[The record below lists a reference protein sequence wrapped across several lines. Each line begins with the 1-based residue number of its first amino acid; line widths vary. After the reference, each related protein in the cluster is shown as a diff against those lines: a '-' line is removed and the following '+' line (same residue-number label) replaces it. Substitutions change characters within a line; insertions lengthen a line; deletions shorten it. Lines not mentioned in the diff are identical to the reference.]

1 MKNPG
6 RIYLIDDDELI
17 LVMLSRTLKREG
29 YEVRTDSGDA
39 KLIDSIVAWG
49 PDVVLLDINLPGQ
62 NGMETLKILKGDAAA
77 IEVIMITADDSAET
91 AVKAM
96 KIGAWDYLT
105 KPFNVD
111 EVKIVIRNAVE
122 NVRLKKE
129 VEYLRKISASLF
141 ENDFGGVS
149 KAKKELKEKV
159 ERIAEAHVSSILIT
173 GESGVGKEV
182 IARNIHGMMHG
193 QDVSS
198 ASPFIPVNCSA
209 LPETLLESELFGYEK
224 GAFTDAKKSKKG
236 LFEVADGGT
245 LLLDEMGEMKLSLQ
259 SKLLR
264 ALEERVVRRIGGREE
279 IPFDVTVIATTNRDL
294 TGAMER
300 GEFRMDLFYRLNAFA
315 VNVPPLRDPDRRED
329 ILVLANHFLA
339 SFAREYKKSV
349 ESFSAEAEQ
358 LMLSYKWPGNVRE
371 LKNVVRGMVVFHNMK
386 VIMPEHLP
394 PEISGLAI
402 PKAGASGREER
413 FLLPEAG
420 ISLDEM
426 EKDLIMQAL
435 ERTAHNK
442 TKAARLLDI
451 SYDSFRYQLKKFG
464 LDWGNE
470 RESLPRDI
478 PRES

>member
-17 LVMLSRTLKREG
+17 LAMLARTLKREG
-29 YEVRTDSGDA
+29 YEVRTNAGDA
-39 KLIDSIVAWG
+39 KLVESIVEWS
-49 PDVVLLDINLPGQ
+49 PDVVLLDVNLPGQ
-62 NGMETLKILKGDAAA
+62 NGMETLQVLKSEAVA
-77 IEVIMITADDSAET
+77 IEVIMLTADDSAET

-111 EVKIVIRNAVE
+111 EVKIVIRNAME
-122 NVRLKKE
+122 NIKLKKE
-129 VEYLRKISASLF
+129 VEYLRKISSSLF
-141 ENDFGGVS
+141 ENDFWGFS
-149 KAKKELKEKV
+149 KAKKELKAKV

-193 QDVSS
+193 QAISS

-209 LPETLLESELFGYEK
+209 LPDTLLESELFGYEK

-236 LFEVADGGT
+236 LFEEADGGT
-245 LLLDEMGEMKLSLQ
+245 LLLDELGEMKLSLQ

-279 IPFDVTVIATTNRDL
+279 RPFDVTVIATTNRDL
-294 TGAMER
+294 SGAVEK

-315 VNVPPLRDPDRRED
+315 LNVPPLRDLDRRED
-329 ILVLANHFLA
+329 ILVLANNFLA
-339 SFAREYKKSV
+339 SFAKEYKKGV
-349 ESFSAEAEQ
+349 EGFSAEAEK
-358 LMLSYKWPGNVRE
+358 LMLAYRWPGNVRE
-371 LKNVVRGMVVFHNMK
+371 LKNVVRGMVVFNNTRL
-386 VIMPEHLP
+386 IMPEHLP
-394 PEISGLAI
+394 MEIRGWAI
-402 PKAGASGREER
+402 PVASVREEK
-413 FLLPEAG
+413 FLLPAAG
-420 ISLDEM
+420 ISLDDV
-426 EKDLIMQAL
+426 EKDLIVQAL
-435 ERTAHNK
+435 EMTAHNK
-442 TKAARLLDI
+442 AKAARLLNI

-464 LDWGNE
+464 LDWGSE
-470 RESLPRDI
+470 REAHSRDI